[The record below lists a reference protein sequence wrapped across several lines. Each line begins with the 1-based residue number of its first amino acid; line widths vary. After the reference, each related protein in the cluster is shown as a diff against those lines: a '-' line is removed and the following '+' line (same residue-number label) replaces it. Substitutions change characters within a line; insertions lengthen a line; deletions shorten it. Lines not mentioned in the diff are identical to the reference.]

1 MPYGYFTFAI
11 SAKGPDAYNA
21 FSLCNPC
28 SCTQLIIRSVFL
40 VNAGMMPDLIVGF
53 ELFAFQ
59 SRTSQDNDSHEV
71 DQGSFS

>member
-1 MPYGYFTFAI
+1 MPYGNFTFAI
-11 SAKGPDAYNA
+11 SVKGPDACDA
-21 FSLCNPC
+21 FSFCNPC

-40 VNAGMMPDLIVGF
+40 DNASMMPDLIVGF
-53 ELFAFQ
+53 KLFAFQ